1 MQNVL
6 VVVDMQKDFVDG
18 ALGTAE
24 AVAIVP
30 YLTELVRG
38 WQGPVLFTQDT
49 HQANYMQ
56 TQEGQHLPVP
66 HCIEGSAGWQLIPQL
81 EALRQTEPIRKLTF
95 GAKDLPRRLQELE
108 AQEPLGSVTFVGL
121 CTDICVISNAML
133 VKAFFPELPLRV
145 DAQACAGVTPAS
157 HQNALQ
163 AMQTCQI
170 EILHG

>member
-6 VVVDMQKDFVDG
+6 LVVDMQKDFVDG
-18 ALGTAE
+18 ALGTPE

-49 HQANYMQ
+49 HQRDYLE
-56 TQEGQHLPVP
+56 TQEGRHLPVP
-66 HCIEGSAGWQLIPQL
+66 HCIEGSDGWQLIPEL
-81 EALRQTEPIRKLTF
+81 ADLCQTEPIRKAAF
-95 GAKDLPRRLQELE
+95 GAKDLPCRLQEL
-108 AQEPLGSVTFVGL
+108 ATREPIGSVTLVGL

-133 VKAFFPELPLRV
+133 LKAFFPELPLRV
-145 DAQACAGVTPAS
+145 DALACAGVTPAS
-157 HQNALQ
+157 HQNALR
-163 AMQTCQI
+163 AMQSCQI